1 MDKIMLFVVFNG
13 RWNANNKY
21 IDHEVKILM
30 VEKDIKY
37 EELVNKIYKELRLNE
52 RLISTNLIFDAN
64 MDTSKGMKIESDE
77 NLQVY
82 LNLNKTVEELKKC
95 PLIVEVEQRNQT
107 ISLPRE
113 ASIPSA
119 LASNATSQSLTLT
132 DPNTNTAS
140 TSKMKS
146 ASTQESNK
154 FTKHG
159 QEAQS
164 PLHVLPNMEIEV
176 IRLNYV
182 FKNKTDLKHT
192 LAKIAIKKHFQYRI
206 QKSCS
211 EAFWAKCIDENCG
224 CSYFKEKF
232 RDPGSTYR
240 PRQIIRDMRDE
251 HGVGVTYNKAWRAK
265 TLAADDVRGSNEE
278 SYALLPSYLYM
289 LQLANPG
296 TITRVCK
303 DEENRFKYMF
313 IAFGASLDGWK
324 QCRPVIVVD
333 GTFLKTKCGGTLY
346 AACVKDGNNQ
356 IFPLAFGIG
365 DSENDNA
372 WIWFFTRLK
381 EAIGER

>member
-1 MDKIMLFVVFNG
+1 MDKIMIFVVFNG

-37 EELVNKIYKELRLNE
+37 VDLVNKIYKELKLNE

-64 MDTSKGMKIESDE
+64 MDTSKGMKIES
-77 NLQVY
+77 NGNFQVY

-119 LASNATSQSLTLT
+119 LASNATSHSLTLT

-146 ASTQESNK
+146 ASTQESK
-154 FTKHG
+154 KITEHG

-164 PLHVLPNMEIEV
+164 PLHVLPNMEIED
-176 IRLNYV
+176 IRVNYV

-206 QKSCS
+206 EKSCL

-224 CSYFKEKF
+224 WYVRARSSKVSDYFRVIKYHKHHTCSLNHRNFENRQASAKVISSYFKEKF

-265 TLAADDVRGSNEE
+265 TLAANDVRGSNEE

-303 DEENRFKYMF
+303 DEENRY
-313 IAFGASLDGWK
+313 
-324 QCRPVIVVD
+324 
-333 GTFLKTKCGGTLY
+333 
-346 AACVKDGNNQ
+346 
-356 IFPLAFGIG
+356 
-365 DSENDNA
+365 E
-372 WIWFFTRLK
+372 
-381 EAIGER
+381 